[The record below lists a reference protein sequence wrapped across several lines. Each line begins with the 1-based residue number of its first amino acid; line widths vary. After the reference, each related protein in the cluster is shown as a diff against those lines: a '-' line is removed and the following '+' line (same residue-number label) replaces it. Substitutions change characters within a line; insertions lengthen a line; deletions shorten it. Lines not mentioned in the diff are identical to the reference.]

1 MLRTVMSFRTKIT
14 LSIGMLAL
22 GCVLLGAMVLWT
34 SGRAQLDSERLNA
47 SYEELNVYLELSTV
61 ISRIFKDIRRA
72 INDGDRLAAFDVD
85 GAEAEAF
92 AVLSPIA
99 TEIEYE
105 FQTGDRDAADD
116 AEVVRYAGLVSSL
129 NSAFQAVR
137 DAQERTLAGD
147 PGAGTDLYE
156 HLNETID
163 EVVTQLID
171 DGRIDERHEVDTTLA
186 HIRSTNDTAF
196 RVTIAVTLLS
206 LVFAIGCAVVLAAQL
221 RRPLAKLATAASA
234 FGAGSL
240 QHRILID
247 GGGEFAALGGRFN
260 AMADEL
266 MSQRR
271 AVEAARASLERKV
284 AERTQALRS
293 ANAELHSRDETRR
306 QFFADI
312 GHELRTPITALRG
325 EAEVAL
331 RAKQDKEAAYR
342 EALEQ
347 IVELSG
353 QLTRFVNDIFLIARA
368 QAGFADMRG
377 QTLDLI
383 EEVGAAV
390 EQMRA
395 IALERGSELRME
407 SADREALVEGDR
419 QRLRQLTQI
428 LLRNAFE
435 HGKDGV
441 NVVVSVDRIDSE
453 WELSVADTGPGFAA
467 EDVERVFERFY
478 RGAKSARSNSA
489 VGTGLGL
496 PIARSIV
503 LGHGGRIWIDTTAAN
518 GAVVRA
524 RFPAAGSLPMRSS
537 ASPDRGRPA

>member
-1 MLRTVMSFRTKIT
+1 MSFRTKIT

-22 GCVLLGAMVLWT
+22 GCVLLGAIVLWT
-34 SGRAQLDSERLNA
+34 SGRAQLDSERLKD

-61 ISRIFKDIRRA
+61 VSRTFKDLRRDIDDA
-72 INDGDRLAAFDVD
+72 DSFVAFDVD
-85 GAEAEAF
+85 EAEAETF
-92 AVLSPIA
+92 AVLSPLQA
-99 TEIEYE
+99 EIEQE
-105 FQTGDRDAADD
+105 FQTGDRDADD
-116 AEVVRYAGLVSSL
+116 DLEVARYAGLISGL
-129 NSAFQAVR
+129 NSAFQTVR

-147 PGAGTDLYE
+147 PDSGTDLSDR
-156 HLNETID
+156 LTETID
-163 EVVTQLID
+163 DVVMQLID
-171 DGRIDERHEVDTTLA
+171 EGRIDERHEVDMTLA
-186 HIRSTNDTAF
+186 HIRDTNYIAS

-206 LVFAIGCAVVLAAQL
+206 LMFAISCAVVLTAQL
-221 RRPLAKLATAASA
+221 RRPLAKLATAASQ

-240 QHRILID
+240 HHRILIE
-247 GGGEFAALGGRFN
+247 GGGEFAALGARFN

-331 RAKQDKEAAYR
+331 RAKQDKETAYR

-368 QAGFADMRG
+368 QTGFADMRG

-395 IALERGSELRME
+395 IASERGSELRME
-407 SADREALVEGDR
+407 AADGEAFVEGDR

-441 NVVVSVDRIDSE
+441 SVVVSVDRIDSE
-453 WELSVADTGPGFAA
+453 WELAVADDGPGFAA
-467 EDVERVFERFY
+467 EDLERVFERFY
-478 RGAKSARSNSA
+478 RGAKSARSGSA

-503 LGHGGRIWIDTTAAN
+503 LGHGGRIWIDRSAAN

-524 RFPAAGSLPMRSS
+524 RFPAAGPVPRHAA
-537 ASPDRGRPA
+537 ASPDLGKRA